1 MSTASR
7 SPKFNEKSFRLLNS
21 FDARLRERVL
31 NKLEDRM
38 LDQSSDEITEE
49 DVRWAINA
57 AVAEFMEKFSSPA
70 APR

>member
-1 MSTASR
+1 MSTAYK

-38 LDQSSDEITEE
+38 LEQSSEEITEE

-57 AVAEFMEKFSSPA
+57 AVSEFMTKFSSPSI
-70 APR
+70 PR